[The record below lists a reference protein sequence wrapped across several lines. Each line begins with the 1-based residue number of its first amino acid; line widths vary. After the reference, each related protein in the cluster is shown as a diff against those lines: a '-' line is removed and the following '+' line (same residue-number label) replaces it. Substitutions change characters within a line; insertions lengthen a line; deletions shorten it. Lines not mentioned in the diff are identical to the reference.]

1 MLGVEGVREELER
14 LIGEMINKGILYEDA
29 RREFERRFIQA
40 ALDHARG
47 SIGRA
52 AELTGLHRNT
62 LRRKICEY
70 ELSTNSR
77 RGKGQKVRGSRSK
90 V

>member
-1 MLGVEGVREELER
+1 MREQLER
-14 LIGEMINKGILYEDA
+14 LINEMITKGILYEDA

-40 ALDHARG
+40 ALDHADG

-52 AELTGLHRNT
+52 AELCGLHRNT
-62 LRRKICEY
+62 LRRKVCEY

-77 RGKGQKVRGSRSK
+77 RKNRGQASGVRRQ
-90 V
+90 